1 MSSADESDFEADD
14 NLKESEKSDESNE
27 ENSESESDSD
37 QPKKRKAKKS
47 GSDSDDV
54 GTKNKRRKRIKKV
67 ASSDEDGEGGD
78 KKKSRKNIRKML
90 RTDKLD
96 VSTKEA
102 GKMEKE
108 RKQRIEER
116 QNMYN
121 QFYDERPEEAKE
133 ITKLVLDFDED
144 TKKSL
149 LQVKINHKQKSP
161 KISNK
166 TSISFLFIF
175 YKYSLKF

>member
-27 ENSESESDSD
+27 ENSDSDGDSD
-37 QPKKRKAKKS
+37 QPKKRKAKES
-47 GSDSDDV
+47 GSDSDEDDDV

-67 ASSDEDGEGGD
+67 ASSDEDGEGEE
-78 KKKSRKNIRKML
+78 KKKNSRKNIRKML

-102 GKMEKE
+102 GKIEKE

-149 LQVKINHKQKSP
+149 LQVRN
-161 KISNK
+161 
-166 TSISFLFIF
+166 
-175 YKYSLKF
+175 